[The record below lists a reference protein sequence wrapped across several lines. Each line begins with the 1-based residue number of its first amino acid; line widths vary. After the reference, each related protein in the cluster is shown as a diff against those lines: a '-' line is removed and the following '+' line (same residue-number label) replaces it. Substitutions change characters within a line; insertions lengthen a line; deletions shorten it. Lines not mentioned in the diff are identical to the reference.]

1 MVLFGRGAKR
11 STVGGDQ
18 TEAVFLVADRASEW
32 TRTINNSATLMIK
45 EIVNELEQSAISL
58 HKKLTASSERQL
70 SNIASLLR
78 KRKCSRQVREN
89 SCLVREL
96 AGKLE
101 YSTMARSTRWST
113 AKSVYSVVVYE
124 PESLRTSRIERDVN
138 KECW

>member
-1 MVLFGRGAKR
+1 MGAER
-11 STVGGDQ
+11 VTN
-18 TEAVFLVADRASEW
+18 W

-45 EIVNELEQSAISL
+45 ENVNELKQSALSL
-58 HKKLTASSERQL
+58 HKKLTASSERQF
-70 SNIASLLR
+70 SNIASRLR

-124 PESLRTSRIERDVN
+124 LESLRTSRIKRDVN